1 MILALCLIGSVL
13 ILGTI
18 TVTSAQLARMRL
30 LDAADAAALD
40 AADTVSDVV
49 YVSGVRRGRPLTDA
63 AVVQSASAYLS
74 ARRCRADANLDHRP
88 GTGSPDGTSAVV
100 VLTGTAELPIIGS
113 ALDAIRRLDHH
124 HRLVP
129 GPRRR
134 GAVTCPPPSGPFELP
149 PTSGRIVGCD
159 CRDTEPAAVLPTGRP
174 TR

>member
-1 MILALCLIGSVL
+1 MRMRTKGSGAAYGKKSDDDREAGTIALMILALCLIGSVL

-49 YVSGVRRGRPLTDA
+49 YVNGVGEAVPLTDA

-74 ARRCRADANLDHRP
+74 ARPLPSRMQTWTIAP

-113 ALDAIRRLDHH
+113 ALDALGGSITITVSSRARADV
-124 HRLVP
+124 VP
-129 GPRRR
+129 
-134 GAVTCPPPSGPFELP
+134 
-149 PTSGRIVGCD
+149 
-159 CRDTEPAAVLPTGRP
+159 
-174 TR
+174 